1 MALKKSEPRLSLWSC
16 SEKWRA
22 GLWCTLRLLRPF
34 TRGALG
40 IALFH
45 RAERGSHPRLP
56 AARRAPFFG
65 LLRFSVYV
73 ALILAT
79 CWPVPGMAQIAPPAT
94 AAAQGLLR
102 QQQRQNRAQSLL
114 PRAPNH
120 LHQGPATPGSLARL
134 PHESPCFVV
143 STIRFTGAH
152 AKRLA
157 WLSHDLKPV
166 LQQCVGVKGLARIA
180 NVLDARL
187 LVGGYTTSRVS
198 FPPQNLRHGV
208 LTIHLDV
215 GVVAAV
221 HMVNRHGKPDTRW
234 GTWRNA
240 FPISAG
246 DTLNIR
252 ALEQGVEQMDRLPS
266 QAVHIEIVPGPAPD
280 TSVILIQRHEAP
292 LIDRLHGALTVDD
305 FGTEALGRPELSTAL
320 SIDNPLGLN
329 DILSFTGN
337 TNLEDPGPT
346 HRSQSGGVS
355 YSIPWGYA
363 LLTLSA
369 QSLRFAQVVQ
379 GTSVQFLSSGEV
391 HTQQARLDLIVWRS
405 AATKIGVFTALQAR
419 QARNYLDHIEL
430 VVQRLHT
437 ISLDTGLTFTTV
449 LSGGGELAGEADYR
463 QGLACCGAQ
472 PDLPTA
478 ATGGLTVRPQITSA
492 SLSWIV
498 PFAFAGAPW
507 QYGLSAFGQITPDT
521 LVTEDQFLIGDHGTV
536 RGFDGNSVLEAEN
549 GYVLR
554 NDLSRA
560 VSLLPG
566 WHTAAYVGLDFGRV
580 WGPSAPNLGS
590 TDLAGTVLGLEAQR
604 GDFQGNLALATPLYH
619 PRGFQSQRLNLY
631 ASATLTF

>member
-1 MALKKSEPRLSLWSC
+1 MSHRVSGTAIREP
-16 SEKWRA
+16 WR
-22 GLWCTLRLLRPF
+22 P
-34 TRGALG
+34 
-40 IALFH
+40 
-45 RAERGSHPRLP
+45 
-56 AARRAPFFG
+56 APFSV
-65 LLRFSVYV
+65 RFASILSF
-73 ALILAT
+73 ALMIGAF
-79 CWPVPGMAQIAPPAT
+79 WPARSIAQTVPPAN
-94 AAAQGLLR
+94 AAAQGLQR
-102 QQQRQNRAQSLL
+102 QQQRQKRAQSLL
-114 PRAPNH
+114 PRAPNQLH
-120 LHQGPATPGSLARL
+120 LGPAAPGSLARL
-134 PHESPCFVV
+134 PHESPCFVI
-143 STIRFTGAH
+143 SAIRFTGAH
-152 AKRLA
+152 AQRLA

-166 LQQCVGVKGLARIA
+166 LGQCVGVKGLARIA
-180 NVLDARL
+180 NVLDTRL

-215 GVVAAV
+215 GLVAAI
-221 HMVNRHGKPDTRW
+221 HMVDRHGRPDTRW

-305 FGTEALGRPELSTAL
+305 FGTETLGRPELSTAL

-363 LLTLSA
+363 LFTLSA
-369 QSLRFAQVVQ
+369 QYLRFAQVVQ
-379 GTSVQFLSSGEV
+379 GTSAQFLSSGEA

-405 AATKIGVFTALQAR
+405 AATKIGVFTALRAR

-437 ISLDTGLTFTTV
+437 VNLDTGLTVTT
-449 LSGGGELAGEADYR
+449 LLPGGGQLAGEADYR

-478 ATGGLTVRPQITSA
+478 ATGGLTVRPHITSA
-492 SLSWIV
+492 SLSWIA
-498 PFAFAGAPW
+498 PFTLAGAPW
-507 QYGLSAFGQITPDT
+507 RYTLSLFGQVTPDT
-521 LVTEDQFLIGDHGTV
+521 LVTEDQFLIGDYGTV
-536 RGFDGNSVLEAEN
+536 RGFDGNTVLEAEN
-549 GYVLR
+549 GYVVR
-554 NDLSRA
+554 NDFSRA
-560 VSLLPG
+560 VPLLPG
-566 WHTAAYVGLDFGRV
+566 WHTAAYLGLDFGRV

-590 TDLAGTVLGLEAQR
+590 TDLAGTALGLEAQR
-604 GDFQGNLALATPLYH
+604 GDFQGDLALATPLYH
-619 PRGFQSQRLNLY
+619 PPGFQSQRLNLY